1 MCTPCCFV
9 HFTVKTW
16 DYRAST
22 FQTASLSLPGKVY
35 TMAVHGDKIVIGCSG
50 RQVLV
55 YDARDLSRPV
65 QVRESSLKY
74 QTRCIKLMPDG
85 TGMQY
90 Q

>member
-1 MCTPCCFV
+1 
-9 HFTVKTW
+9 
-16 DYRAST
+16 
-22 FQTASLSLPGKVY
+22 
-35 TMAVHGDKIVIGCSG
+35 MAVHGDKIVIGCSG

-85 TGMQY
+85 TGMLY
-90 Q
+90 NRIVLYNMLNAGCIVHSDDISVV